1 MCYSAKVWQKIKE
14 YYRRMNAMPDYGQIE
29 LVFAR
34 RLSGSTIRI
43 PRGFEENFDQPA
55 NAAEK
60 RIKELIDDFRAK
72 ERTRLEQDLFTNK
85 KRLAEA
91 ERALKVKE
99 TKKALNDQRV
109 AGNNIER
116 ITGKLDVMKGV
127 AVDPDAERI
136 FPFHYGP
143 IVISDGGEKRLILA
157 RYHCRQLG
165 QAAFIDKKFPGL
177 YNARRDSLEKYWKET
192 FGKRHAIAIFGA
204 FFENVD
210 RSGKNVVLRFE
221 PRPPKEMLV
230 ACLYAH
236 CPKTDKEDELWSFAA
251 ITNEPPPEVAAAG
264 HDRCPINLKPEN
276 AETWLNPKGRS
287 VVALQAILGDV
298 ERPYYE
304 HQELAA

>member
-14 YYRRMNAMPDYGQIE
+14 YYRRVGAQPDYSQIE
-29 LVFAR
+29 LAFAR
-34 RLSGSTIRI
+34 RLSGSAIRI
-43 PRGFEENFDQPA
+43 PRGFEENFAQPT

-60 RIKELIDDFRAK
+60 RIKDLIDEFKAK
-72 ERTRLEQDLFTNK
+72 ERTRLEQDLFANK
-85 KRLAEA
+85 KRLADA
-91 ERALKVKE
+91 ERALTVIE

-116 ITGKLDVMKGV
+116 ITGKLDVIKGI

-136 FPFHYGP
+136 FPLHYGP
-143 IVISDGGEKRLILA
+143 IVINDGGEKRLILA

-165 QAAFIDKKFPGL
+165 QAAVIDKKFPGL

-192 FGKRHAIAIFGA
+192 FGKHHAIAIFDA

-210 RSGKNVVLRFE
+210 RGGKNVVLQFE

-236 CPKTDKEDELWSFAA
+236 SPKTDKEDELWSFAA
-251 ITNEPPPEVAAAG
+251 ITDEPPPEVAAAG
-264 HDRCPINLKPEN
+264 HDRCPINIKAEN
-276 AETWLNPKGRS
+276 ADAWLTPNGRG
-287 VVALQAILGDV
+287 VADLQATLGDV

-304 HQELAA
+304 HQLAA